1 MQITF
6 DDLNKE
12 IAESFDTLSV
22 DFGGE
27 VVEFANPQLL
37 ERKERDEVRELINIF
52 IEGFFDE
59 DGKLLE
65 ERANDEEEAVES
77 IAAVLRQVCVSG
89 NFGLVEAELGKVFV
103 KWMFL
108 WGTWNKALQV
118 GEA

>member
-1 MQITF
+1 MEITF

-27 VVEFANPQLL
+27 VVKFANPQLL
-37 ERKERDEVRELINIF
+37 ERKERDEVRELISIF
-52 IEGFFDE
+52 VDGFFDE
-59 DGKLLE
+59 DGLIP
-65 ERANDEEEAVES
+65 ERADDEEEAVAS
-77 IAAVLRQVCVSG
+77 IAAVLRQVCTSG
-89 NFGLVEAELGKVFV
+89 NFHVVEESLGEVFL
-103 KWMFL
+103 KWMYL